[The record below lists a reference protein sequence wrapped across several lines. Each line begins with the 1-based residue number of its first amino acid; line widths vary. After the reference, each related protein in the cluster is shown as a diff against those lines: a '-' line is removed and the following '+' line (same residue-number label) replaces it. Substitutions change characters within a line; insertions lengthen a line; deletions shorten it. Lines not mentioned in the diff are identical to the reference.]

1 MLTISLTI
9 SKTFKVNPKNLNK
22 ILDKLKSAT
31 YLKSG
36 WFIDDFSYI
45 IEDDEKVV
53 SSNIL
58 WSTNDRFL
66 CGI

>member
-9 SKTFKVNPKNLNK
+9 SKTFKVNPKNLK
-22 ILDKLKSAT
+22 ETLEKLKSVT

-53 SSNIL
+53 S
-58 WSTNDRFL
+58 
-66 CGI
+66 

>member
-9 SKTFKVNPKNLNK
+9 SKTFKVNPKNLK
-22 ILDKLKSAT
+22 ETLEKLKSAT

-53 SSNIL
+53 S
-58 WSTNDRFL
+58 
-66 CGI
+66 